1 MGDNLLVLCS
11 PLSPIRVNYLFP
23 FCIMTFPSF
32 NSRLGRK
39 DNFCFLSP
47 ESQTGFKFFISYFP
61 FDYPASC
68 ILHPASCILHPA
80 SCILHPASCIL
91 HPASCIV
98 VSSNKMGALI
108 CPMVV
113 KNKKYKCQLFVRS
126 RATS

>member
-32 NSRLGRK
+32 NSRFGRK

-47 ESQTGFKFFISYFP
+47 ESQTGFKFFICYFP
-61 FDYPASC
+61 LDY
-68 ILHPASCILHPA
+68 
-80 SCILHPASCIL
+80 
-91 HPASCIV
+91 PASCIV

-108 CPMVV
+108 CPMIV

-126 RATS
+126 RATSQVIKTTFFQNTKFNQRIFRFVSKICN